1 MQGGWRCLRNSS
13 GIAVVFTSAAA
24 DLSGVLSGLN
34 AFKLEQNQ
42 MPWFPVL
49 CSFSCGAPLS
59 ITASEKN
66 INSTVVIYNSNVVN
80 KDWDMK

>member
-1 MQGGWRCLRNSS
+1 
-13 GIAVVFTSAAA
+13 
-24 DLSGVLSGLN
+24 
-34 AFKLEQNQ
+34 

-49 CSFSCGAPLS
+49 CSFSCRAPLG

-80 KDWDMK
+80 KDWDRK